1 MTHVDESAI
10 GKLTAPMPGK
20 VVAIRVEVGH
30 QVIVGDELI
39 VVESMKMEHT
49 ITAPVDGII
58 AEIHYAEGDQVG
70 EGDQLITF
78 ASPT

>member
-1 MTHVDESAI
+1 
-10 GKLTAPMPGK
+10 
-20 VVAIRVEVGH
+20 
-30 QVIVGDELI
+30 
-39 VVESMKMEHT
+39 MKMEHT